1 MNARDCSCLSPT
13 REMATAVS
21 AVIAWQ
27 WCSSSC
33 CSLGQDLAVDRT
45 GITHKTDL
53 GNRLIN
59 RLKNRLIKQ
68 TCKTEIK

>member
-33 CSLGQDLAVDRT
+33 CSLGQDLAVDRA
-45 GITHKTDL
+45 GITHKTH
-53 GNRLIN
+53 
-59 RLKNRLIKQ
+59 IKQ
-68 TCKTEIK
+68 TYETDL